1 VINFIINRLAYGDKK
16 EGIVPEFQKSVESF
30 EYDFGFKLSEIPLPD
45 KLKEMYELL
54 VEDFSETQESANCIF
69 YTLATMHFLY
79 TGIFN
84 LNNGIKDNFNYSKI
98 TPIYEASFLWE
109 KLANDKQLLD
119 EALFKFRKGIPL
131 MFTKLNIKI

>member
-1 VINFIINRLAYGDKK
+1 MLVKTER
-16 EGIVPEFQKSVESF
+16 IVPDFQTSVNSF
-30 EYDFGFKLSEIPLPD
+30 EYDFNFKLSEIPLPE

-98 TPIYEASFLWE
+98 ATIYESSFLWE
-109 KLANDKQLLD
+109 KLADDKHLLE

-131 MFTKLNIKI
+131 MFKKLNIEFVNG